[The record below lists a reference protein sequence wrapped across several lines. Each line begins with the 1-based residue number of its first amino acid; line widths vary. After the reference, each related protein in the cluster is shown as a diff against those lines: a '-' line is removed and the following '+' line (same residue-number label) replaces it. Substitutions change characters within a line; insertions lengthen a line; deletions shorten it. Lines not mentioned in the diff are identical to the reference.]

1 MIVSIILLIITS
13 NLFLNSISGLLD
25 EYVLRCFKMNTLKKN
40 DWKLFAN
47 LLKCD
52 TNVQYF
58 SNKENSFELM
68 MSLWLMINLNRSSD
82 LFN

>member
-1 MIVSIILLIITS
+1 
-13 NLFLNSISGLLD
+13 
-25 EYVLRCFKMNTLKKN
+25 MNTLKKN
-40 DWKLFAN
+40 DWNLFAN

-52 TNVQYF
+52 MNVQYF
-58 SNKENSFELM
+58 ANKGNSFELM